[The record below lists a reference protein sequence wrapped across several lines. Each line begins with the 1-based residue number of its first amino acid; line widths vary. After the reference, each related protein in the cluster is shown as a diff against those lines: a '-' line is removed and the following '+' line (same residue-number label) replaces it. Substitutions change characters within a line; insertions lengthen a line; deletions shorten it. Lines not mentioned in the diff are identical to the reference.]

1 MNKLYLATN
10 KSEHG
15 LHRSHLSFSAGA
27 ILHTLR
33 LYLEYFLRGFL
44 LILRLLLKTFSDS
57 GLDGDEEAWEDNFL
71 LFSPGTPDLGLLG
84 IGIDIYRYI

>member
-1 MNKLYLATN
+1 M
-10 KSEHG
+10 
-15 LHRSHLSFSAGA
+15 
-27 ILHTLR
+27 
-33 LYLEYFLRGFL
+33 EYFLRGFL

-84 IGIDIYRYI
+84 IGIDIYRYIQGVSKKTGISVQGSFEALKWPKIKKSKKTNPT